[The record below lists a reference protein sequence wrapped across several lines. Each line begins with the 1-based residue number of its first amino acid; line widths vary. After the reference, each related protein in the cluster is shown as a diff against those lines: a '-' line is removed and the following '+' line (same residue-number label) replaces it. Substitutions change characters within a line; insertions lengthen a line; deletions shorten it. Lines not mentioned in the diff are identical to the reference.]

1 MRKRVFDAYSSVPF
15 RGQGKSKMKKLN
27 IEKTQ
32 PLIQMAIKEDLGQG
46 DMTSELFFKDGDVT
60 KAGIISRE
68 EIVVCGM
75 DIATEILK
83 YYDEKL
89 KLKVRVNDGERAH
102 VGCKIATIEGPSC
115 SMLSAERVMLNFL
128 QRLSGI
134 ATTTHKYVSAIQGTK
149 AKIYDTRK
157 TTPGWRILEKYAVR
171 CGGGFNHRLGLY
183 DGILIKDNHLA
194 QLGRNFYPKLRKI
207 VCEAR
212 KVKGVKFIAVEV
224 DHVDDQLNYVLRIPG
239 IDIVLLDN
247 MGQWQ
252 LKHAVDMRNAMC
264 SKSKKPLLEASG
276 NITLNTV
283 SAIAQCGIDRIAVG
297 AITHS
302 AIAVDIGLD
311 R

>member
-1 MRKRVFDAYSSVPF
+1 MEDHNYQMIKEMKIQKLDM
-15 RGQGKSKMKKLN
+15 SKVL
-27 IEKTQ
+27 
-32 PLIQMAIKEDLGQG
+32 PLLKMAIEEDLGQG
-46 DMTSELFFKDGDVT
+46 DLTSELLFKNDTID
-60 KAGIISRE
+60 KANVISRE
-68 EIVVCGM
+68 EIIVCGM
-75 DIATEILK
+75 NVAKEILRR
-83 YYDEKL
+83 YDPRL
-89 KLKVRVNDGERAH
+89 KLKVHVDDGQSAH
-102 VGCKIATIEGPSC
+102 VGCKLATIEGPLR

-134 ATTTHKYVSAIQGTK
+134 ATTTDKYVQAIQGTK

-157 TTPGWRILEKYAVR
+157 TLPGWRILEKYAVR
-171 CGGGFNHRLGLY
+171 CGGGHNHRLGLY

-194 QLGRNFYPKLRKI
+194 QLGRNFQPKLKKI

-212 KVKGVKFIAVEV
+212 KIKGIKFIAVEV
-224 DHVDDQLNYVLRIPG
+224 DHVDDQLNYVLEIPG

-252 LKHAVDMRNAMC
+252 LKHAVEMRDKMRGKN
-264 SKSKKPLLEASG
+264 KKPLLEASG
-276 NITLNTV
+276 NITLNSV

-302 AIAVDIGLD
+302 AAAVDIALD

>member
-1 MRKRVFDAYSSVPF
+1 
-15 RGQGKSKMKKLN
+15 MKKLN
-27 IEKTQ
+27 IEQVQ
-32 PLIQMAIKEDLGQG
+32 PIIKLAIEEDCGEG
-46 DMTSELFFKDGDVT
+46 DITSALFSKSNTISSANIV
-60 KAGIISRE
+60 SRE

-75 DIATEILK
+75 VVVREILK

-89 KLKVRVNDGERAH
+89 KLKVIIGDGHLAH
-102 VGCKIATIEGPSC
+102 VGSKIGTIEGPVC
-115 SMLSAERVMLNFL
+115 SMLTAERVMLNFL

-134 ATTTHKYVSAIQGTK
+134 ATTTGKYVRAVYGTK

-171 CGGGFNHRLGLY
+171 CGGGHNHRLGLY
-183 DGILIKDNHLA
+183 DGILIKDNHIA
-194 QLGRNFYPKLRKI
+194 QLGKNFYPKLKKI
-207 VCEAR
+207 VEEAR
-212 KVKGVKFIAVEV
+212 KIKHAKFIAVEV
-224 DHVDDQLNYVLRIPG
+224 DHVDDQLNFVLKIPG

-252 LKHAVDMRNAMC
+252 LNHAVEMRNAMC
-264 SKSKKPLLEASG
+264 GKGKKPLLEASG
-276 NITLNTV
+276 NITLNNV

-302 AIAVDIGLD
+302 AAAVDIGLD